1 MSQIRG
7 KSIVIFEHNDKY
19 LFTVCYE
26 HERKETF
33 YIPVGGGIEFGEH
46 SLDAAKREVM
56 EEIGQETKNERLL
69 EITENIFT
77 YNGIAEHEIVF
88 IYSAEFKNPNAYTD
102 NLKGNINAEGKQI
115 KLVWASLK
123 EIRQNNIRLFP
134 SSLSALLSVEFES
147 KQKN

>member
-26 HERKETF
+26 QERKETF
-33 YIPVGGGIEFGEH
+33 YIPPGGGIEFGEH

-88 IYSAEFKNPNAYTD
+88 AYSAEFKNSTAYID
-102 NLKGNINAEGKQI
+102 NLKGNLNAEGKEI
-115 KLVWASLK
+115 KLVWASLN

-134 SSLSALLSVEFES
+134 SSLSTILSTELE
-147 KQKN
+147 KH